1 MFKLALNAGHYK
13 YTPGKRC
20 HKDIDSK
27 ETREWVLNDRI
38 CDKVQKILSEYD
50 GIEILRIDDTTGET
64 DVSLANRTTK
74 ANNWGADFWLGVHH
88 NAAGKKFS
96 GGGIVAYVYTVPG
109 DVSLAWQKDLYNA
122 LIAET
127 GLKGNRSTPLPKK
140 NLHEVRE
147 TVMPAVLLE
156 LGFMDSTVDC
166 PIILT
171 EDYADKCAKAISK
184 VIIERE
190 KLTKKKAETSKL
202 YRVQVGAFAERKNA
216 EDLAKKLKADGY
228 DAVLLLTELYS

>member
-1 MFKLALNAGHYK
+1 MFKLALNAGHHK
-13 YTPGKRC
+13 YTAGKRC
-20 HKDIDSK
+20 HPDIDPNQ
-27 ETREWVLNDRI
+27 TREWVLNDRI
-38 CDKVQKILSEYD
+38 CDKIEKILAEYD
-50 GIEILRIDDTTGET
+50 GIEVLRIDDTTGET
-64 DVSLANRTTK
+64 DISLADRTTK
-74 ANNWGADFWLGVHH
+74 ANNWGADFWLGIHH
-88 NAAGKKFS
+88 NAVGKLFS

-127 GLKGNRSTPLPKK
+127 GLKGNRSNPLPKK

-171 EDYADKCAKAISK
+171 EEYADKCAKAISE
-184 VIIERE
+184 V
-190 KLTKKKAETSKL
+190 LSKKAGQQK
-202 YRVQVGAFAERKNA
+202 RKQALNA
-216 EDLAKKLKADGY
+216 MPFKSEHLKILGKRKK
-228 DAVLLLTELYS
+228 

>member
-127 GLKGNRSTPLPKK
+127 GLRGNRSTPLPKK

-171 EDYADKCAKAISK
+171 EDYADKCAKAISE
-184 VIIERE
+184 VIIKRA
-190 KLTKKKAETSKL
+190 KLTKKNKATVH
-202 YRVQVGAFAERKNA
+202 YRVQVGYFAEKMNA
-216 EDLAKKLKADGY
+216 ENLAKKLKADGY
-228 DAVLLLTELYS
+228 DAILLREELYT

>member
-1 MFKLALNAGHYK
+1 MFKLALNAGHHK
-13 YTPGKRC
+13 YTAGKRC
-20 HKDIDSK
+20 HPDIDPNQ
-27 ETREWVLNDRI
+27 TREWVLNDRI
-38 CDKVQKILSEYD
+38 CDKIEKILAEYD
-50 GIEILRIDDTTGET
+50 GIEVLRIDDTTGET
-64 DVSLANRTTK
+64 DISLADRTTK
-74 ANNWGADFWLGVHH
+74 ANNWGADFWLGIHH
-88 NAAGKKFS
+88 NAVGKKFD

-127 GLKGNRSTPLPKK
+127 GLKGNRSNPLPKK

-171 EDYADKCAKAISK
+171 EEYADKCAKAISE
-184 VIIERE
+184 VII
-190 KLTKKKAETSKL
+190 KKSGATKKKTSIKRYAIQIGTFEDIGEAEKISKL
-202 YRVQVGAFAERKNA
+202 FSDSIVVEVVG
-216 EDLAKKLKADGY
+216 G
-228 DAVLLLTELYS
+228 